1 MTNDFTLLPQAVQ
14 DTDLLSL
21 GAKKLAERF
30 IAWKLQ
36 SNAVDQDI
44 MWVSQDQLCK
54 GCIRKGNFNAHLNE
68 LEVFDLVHRVTVG
81 TGLKDASTYIV
92 NIEKFE
98 QELKRLSLVE
108 LSKIKKEIKDKLN
121 STDTP
126 ETPMGTTILY
136 NTILSNTIQNKTI
149 LENTIQDNII
159 QNDIIQDNI
168 TVIEDDPKQ
177 GESVKEDVS
186 KDIKPAYADTAY
198 AKTLEDFFND
208 LKIASTVS
216 EVNRAFVGASR
227 LIKET
232 DINGRLTLLQ
242 AVADTI
248 KRNNVDFSALDGE
261 EPDEKVVR
269 LEDLFSTP
277 TGPTE
282 LLKRIDRIKPLSIQL
297 TVGLRR
303 LSKRLIPRETSISWW
318 KEGLRK

>member
-1 MTNDFTLLPQAVQ
+1 
-14 DTDLLSL
+14 
-21 GAKKLAERF
+21 
-30 IAWKLQ
+30 
-36 SNAVDQDI
+36 
-44 MWVSQDQLCK
+44 
-54 GCIRKGNFNAHLNE
+54 
-68 LEVFDLVHRVTVG
+68 
-81 TGLKDASTYIV
+81 
-92 NIEKFE
+92 
-98 QELKRLSLVE
+98 

-168 TVIEDDPKQ
+168 TVIEDEPEEVETVEGDI
-177 GESVKEDVS
+177 SN
-186 KDIKPAYADTAY
+186 DIKPAYADTAY
-198 AKTLEDFFND
+198 AKTLEDFFNE

-227 LIKET
+227 LIEET
-232 DINGRLTLLQ
+232 DIKGRLTLLQ